1 MLFLLECAIILP
13 VDKFKEE
20 NLNLEATLQG
30 LRAQLSDSQASIK
43 RLESDHERLTNL
55 LVAARK
61 DANQARTENEGLK
74 IAFDEFKA
82 KRETDSV
89 CRTTTEGPSRFL
101 TLQAVFDISPVVP
114 PVYTSGPIQNPT
126 TPEKKP
132 SWIIMLWECAS
143 SGYHA

>member
-89 CRTTTEGPSRFL
+89 CRTTTEGPCRFL
-101 TLQAVFDISPVVP
+101 ILQAVFDI
-114 PVYTSGPIQNPT
+114 
-126 TPEKKP
+126 
-132 SWIIMLWECAS
+132 
-143 SGYHA
+143 